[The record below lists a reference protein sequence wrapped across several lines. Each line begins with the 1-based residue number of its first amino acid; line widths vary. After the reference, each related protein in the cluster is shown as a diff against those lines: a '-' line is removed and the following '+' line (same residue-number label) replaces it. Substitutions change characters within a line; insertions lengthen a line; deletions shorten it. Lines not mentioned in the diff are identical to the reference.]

1 MGNARKEYRKTYPPE
16 HPKNIDNLL
25 GLTKS
30 ILTKTLLFSSNSI
43 DTNTNINIL
52 NVTKRF
58 G

>member
-1 MGNARKEYRKTYPPE
+1 MGNTRKEYRETYPPK